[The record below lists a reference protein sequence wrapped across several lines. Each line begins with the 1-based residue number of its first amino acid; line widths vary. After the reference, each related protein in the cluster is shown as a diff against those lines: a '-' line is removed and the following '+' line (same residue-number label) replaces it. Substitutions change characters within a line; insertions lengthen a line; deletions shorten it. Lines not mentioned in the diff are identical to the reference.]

1 MVLAN
6 VFEKVLEMNLKAAI
20 VFAAVVIIR
29 LLLKKAPKKWSYML
43 WAAVGFRLVCPVSF
57 KSLFSIFTPLR
68 STGVTELA
76 EPALPSVPALPVT
89 PEALPPVTGNV
100 PGISTDISAPVA
112 SAGIE
117 LTEILAIVWLAGI
130 ALMLAWGVV
139 SSISLSRK
147 LQCAVKYRDN
157 IYFSDKIA
165 SPFVFGLGNPRIYL
179 PFGLDEDQ
187 RNTVLAHEKAHLK
200 RLDHAVKLVS
210 YLLLCVHWFD
220 PFVWIAFVLM
230 GKDMEMSCDE
240 RVLKNG
246 DIDSVRYS
254 ETLLALAEKKSFP
267 SPCPIGFGESG
278 VKARIKNALV
288 WRRPGRVIAIAAP
301 VLALAVLCA
310 CSLDPSVNEPSNEP
324 EKTPEVTTEATA
336 EVTTETTADTAPPE
350 TTQSSSIHDQ
360 TTQTSTAET
369 TTEVKTEP
377 VVTEQTGAECLF
389 TEDSLVGDIKWQYTG
404 CSYYGFEMTHNGKE
418 YAISTAPGE
427 SFHPV
432 ESLLADLRN
441 FGMTKV
447 DEEEFAVDQVNEK
460 ARLYFDEAAPLQVEF
475 YNSGLGALVVTD
487 KNGDRHCFVATDKS
501 ASGSVL
507 WDRVVY
513 TFTFIE
519 MVKKTYYHGAT
530 AEDAVE
536 DYCSG
541 SAFAS
546 SMNYSELNNSRIV
559 DYAVN
564 DYSIKETSE
573 DGNIV
578 VFYINQMVKPADI
591 SRYMYGGA
599 AYPVGEW
606 IVSETWIALR
616 RIGDTDQWEKVTSG
630 FDITVDYVI
639 SNY

>member
-6 VFEKVLEMNLKAAI
+6 IFEKVLEMNLKAAV

-57 KSLFSIFTPLR
+57 KSFFSIFTPLR

-76 EPALPSVPALPVT
+76 EPALPSVPALPLT

-139 SSISLSRK
+139 SSIRLSRK

-179 PFGLDEDQ
+179 PFGLDEEQ
-187 RNTVLAHEKAHLK
+187 RNTVLAHENAHLK

-230 GKDMEMSCDE
+230 SKDMEMSCDE

-310 CSLDPSVNEPSNEP
+310 CSFDPTIKEPSSEP
-324 EKTPEVTTEATA
+324 DKTPEVTTEATTEA
-336 EVTTETTADTAPPE
+336 TTEEPEITTETTTKEPVTEASTTTEE
-350 TTQSSSIHDQ
+350 TT
-360 TTQTSTAET
+360 TAET
-369 TTEVKTEP
+369 TVETEP
-377 VVTEQTGAECLF
+377 PMPEYGF
-389 TEDSLVGDIKWQYTG
+389 TDSSLVEDINAHFSACT
-404 CSYYGFEMTHNGKE
+404 YYGFDLTYGGKS
-418 YAISTAPGE
+418 YSVVTSPGE
-427 SFHPV
+427 SMSPIITLV
-432 ESLLADLRN
+432 NNMRY

-447 DEEEFAVDQVNEK
+447 DEAEFAVDQINEK
-460 ARLYFDEAAPLQVEF
+460 ARIYFEEASPFELVI
-475 YNSGLGALVVTD
+475 YNSGIGALEITD
-487 KNGDRHCFVATDKS
+487 MYGERHCFIATATTANGDVFWPFVVSAFTQAEWSKS
-501 ASGSVL
+501 A
-507 WDRVVY
+507 VY
-513 TFTFIE
+513 T
-519 MVKKTYYHGAT
+519 GDT
-530 AEDAVE
+530 AEAAVA

-541 SAFAS
+541 TAFKYALE
-546 SMNYSELNNSRIV
+546 YSDINSNRIV

-616 RIGDTDQWEKVTSG
+616 RIGNTDQWEKVTSG